1 MLVHRGQRQQSI
13 TRLASCQVLRQQ
25 CYSVDRSLVT
35 ILVKHLVIYPMII
48 RCLTSMVTRL

>member
-13 TRLASCQVLRQQ
+13 TRLASCQVLRQ

-48 RCLTSMVTRL
+48 MIP